1 MSVTRLRDG
10 SRIIGTMAR
19 MVRNPALALI
29 AKDAGLDFIMYDL
42 LAKWEANGMQMVMN
56 NLDINI
62 LKSGFSSIV
71 EKYST

>member
-1 MSVTRLRDG
+1 MGDKMQQA
-10 SRIIGTMAR
+10 IGKVAD
-19 MVRNPALALI
+19 AA
-29 AKDAGLDFIMYDL
+29 AKHGKVFAMHAGDDL